1 MTDWVEG
8 RVTQVTHWTDKLF
21 SLRVE
26 ADLEPYTAGQFTR
39 LGLWLPQMP
48 GAELQRVAHA
58 YSFVNPPGA
67 GYHEFYVVL
76 IPDGRLTPHLQRLQ
90 VGDGLWLARQA
101 SGFLTLDELPAGR
114 ELWMLS
120 TGTAIGPFLSL
131 LAEGR
136 VFERFEQLVLAHGV
150 RLGEE
155 LSYQPLL
162 AELQRRWLGRLHYV
176 PFVTREQW
184 PVGIHGRIPDA
195 IADGRF
201 EAHVGLT
208 LDPASSQVML
218 CGNPAMVK
226 ETLQVLQSRG
236 LRKHLRREPGHI
248 SMENYW

>member
-1 MTDWVEG
+1 
-8 RVTQVTHWTDKLF
+8 
-21 SLRVE
+21 
-26 ADLEPYTAGQFTR
+26 
-39 LGLWLPQMP
+39 
-48 GAELQRVAHA
+48 
-58 YSFVNPPGA
+58 
-67 GYHEFYVVL
+67 
-76 IPDGRLTPHLQRLQ
+76 
-90 VGDGLWLARQA
+90 
-101 SGFLTLDELPAGR
+101 
-114 ELWMLS
+114 MLS

-136 VFERFEQLVLAHGV
+136 VFECFEQLVLAHGV

-162 AELQRRWLGRLHYV
+162 AELQRRWPGRLHYV

-184 PVGIHGRIPDA
+184 PVGLHGRIPDA
-195 IADGRF
+195 IVDGRF

-236 LRKHLRREPGHI
+236 LRKHLRREPGQI